1 MLDFVDQYPDLQE
14 TPAQF
19 QERCAQIALRC
30 FWKDKYSHDAAVL
43 AAAEAQAGIKQPLA
57 SPHAELNGSTSNVSS

>member
-1 MLDFVDQYPDLQE
+1 LKSLRPEDKIIMATRILGDYPEELEKLCEYIKDYQGEE

-30 FWKDKYSHDAAVL
+30 RYRDFNEGKTLGD
-43 AAAEAQAGIKQPLA
+43 
-57 SPHAELNGSTSNVSS
+57 